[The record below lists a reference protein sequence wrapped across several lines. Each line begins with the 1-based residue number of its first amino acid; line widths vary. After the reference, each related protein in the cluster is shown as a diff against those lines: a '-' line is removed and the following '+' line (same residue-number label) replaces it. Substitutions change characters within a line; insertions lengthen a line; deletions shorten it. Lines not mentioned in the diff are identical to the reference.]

1 MLVYVMR
8 DVLVYTSDY
17 CSYCTRVKMLLRSR
31 GIEFREEDL
40 SGDPAAVLDLARR
53 TGMMTL
59 PQVMIDGVLV
69 GGYDETAAAA
79 ESGLLDDLLAA

>member
-1 MLVYVMR
+1 MPTVT
-8 DVLVYTSDY
+8 VYTTERCGY
-17 CSYCTRVKMLLRSR
+17 CVRVKMLLKSR
-31 GIEFREEDL
+31 GVEFEEINVG
-40 SGDPAAVLDLARR
+40 GDPAAFVELAQK

-69 GGYDETAAAA
+69 GGYNETAAAS